1 MSRYYYYIIS
11 SLPNLDIEGG
21 LIITIKDFLEICGNF
36 LSKKDFQILLKS
48 SISNPDEKKV
58 NEILDG
64 LAMKKIKKGRFY
76 CPCRIFTGDESKDRK
91 TICPCIWHRQEKEE
105 KGTCCCEI
113 FVKK

>member
-1 MSRYYYYIIS
+1 MSDNDQKEFEQARTEIHERLKKYIAKS
-11 SLPNLDIEGG
+11 PY
-21 LIITIKDFLEICGNF
+21 DF
-36 LSKKDFQILLKS
+36 
-48 SISNPDEKKV
+48 NPDEKKV